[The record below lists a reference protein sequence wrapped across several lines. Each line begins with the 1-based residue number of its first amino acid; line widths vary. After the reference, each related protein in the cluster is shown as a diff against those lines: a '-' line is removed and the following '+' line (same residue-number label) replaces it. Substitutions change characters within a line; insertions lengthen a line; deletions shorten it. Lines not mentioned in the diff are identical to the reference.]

1 MAQIPLCYSP
11 WYILFIWSFNGSNIN
26 FTSLKDTEAQQY
38 CDSCKASHRYITCF
52 YVILRFGDINIC
64 FMRALKSD
72 FLFHSRF
79 GMLGS
84 IDSNTG
90 SPDLGWD
97 TDQFPMDV
105 RDTTLV
111 MKVSFNLYYSTEVN
125 SQLLNPQLNVHSIK
139 THICFSQKSINK
151 SPSVYCIS
159 DFHWYFLGCPYFG
172 LIKNFQ
178 ANNYI

>member
-1 MAQIPLCYSP
+1 
-11 WYILFIWSFNGSNIN
+11 
-26 FTSLKDTEAQQY
+26 
-38 CDSCKASHRYITCF
+38 
-52 YVILRFGDINIC
+52 
-64 FMRALKSD
+64 MRALKSD

-111 MKVSFNLYYSTEVN
+111 MKVYFNLYYSTEVN
-125 SQLLNPQLNVHSIK
+125 SQLLNPQLNVHFIK

-151 SPSVYCIS
+151 SPSVNCIS

-178 ANNYI
+178 ANNYIQFRRLFVPTFKSSETNGGVAFPATHGGDFGCYRETPRLVIIRAFFPPSKETHCIESS